1 MTRVKLIISAC
12 IIGVLTGC
20 SYMNL
25 ETGSPA
31 GVSIA
36 DDGPVSV
43 NAGDDLSY
51 YYFDQQ
57 ISLKERQD
65 LAFVK
70 FNDGQAKVAF
80 VSRINTGVSTLR
92 LYNPDGDAR
101 AVAIDS
107 DDAFMLRCASPEELT
122 RQLDALK
129 DDADVVFASKALEY
143 EGNLLAV
150 SDEFS
155 VKLKPGTSRN
165 EVEELAKRF
174 GCSVFQRE
182 NFSDDI
188 FFPQGCQSI

>member
-1 MTRVKLIISAC
+1 MCGSFCRNFDYLVTKNVMTRVKLIISAC

-25 ETGSPA
+25 ETESPA

-92 LYNPDGDAR
+92 LYIR
-101 AVAIDS
+101 TE
-107 DDAFMLRCASPEELT
+107 M
-122 RQLDALK
+122 
-129 DDADVVFASKALEY
+129 
-143 EGNLLAV
+143 
-150 SDEFS
+150 
-155 VKLKPGTSRN
+155 
-165 EVEELAKRF
+165 
-174 GCSVFQRE
+174 RE
-182 NFSDDI
+182 R
-188 FFPQGCQSI
+188 